1 MITVGCKIDEIRIDG
16 NLHNLRNDLERYAAL
31 GMKGVEIPVHGVDAI
46 KDGGLDRKRLT
57 ACQEIL
63 RSFNFQYSVH
73 SPNPLNLMDGA
84 NLQKHLAVFRASL
97 EFAAAISSRVLVY
110 HAGRFTPEETF
121 GLPVIPT
128 GDSEREN
135 KLWGVERS
143 MLRQM
148 AHEFPRVV
156 IGVENARPYLYHSP
170 YCYGEKLEP
179 LKRMVQEVDMP
190 NVRLTLDV
198 GHLNMASQFY
208 CFDLIR
214 AIAEV
219 KDLIAHIH
227 IHDNFGGTIYHSEK
241 IQTHQI
247 PFGRGDAHM
256 PVGWGNVP
264 FSTLLREILPSYS
277 GMMIMELR
285 SRYFGDLKE
294 SKINLQQII
303 DSLTPS
309 PGIPEGSP
317 PGQEL
322 PS

>member
-46 KDGGLDRKRLT
+46 KDGGLDRKRL
-57 ACQEIL
+57 AAVKEIL
-63 RSFNFQYSVH
+63 QGFGFQYSVH
-73 SPNPLNLMDGA
+73 SPNPLNLMDTA
-84 NLQKHLAVFRASL
+84 DPHKHLAVFRASL
-97 EFAAAISSRVLVY
+97 EFAAAIGSRILVY
-110 HAGRFTPEETF
+110 HAGRFTPGETF

-128 GDSEREN
+128 RDSEREK
-135 KLWGVERS
+135 KLWAVERR

-170 YCYGEKLEP
+170 YCYGEKLDP

-198 GHLNMASQFY
+198 GHLNMAAQFY
-208 CFDLIR
+208 GFDLVR
-214 AIAEV
+214 AAAEISN
-219 KDLIAHIH
+219 LLAHMH
-227 IHDNFGGTIYHSEK
+227 IHDNFVGTSYHSEK

-256 PVGWGNVP
+256 PVGRGNVP
-264 FSTLLREILPSYS
+264 FSTLLREILPSFS

-294 SKINLQQII
+294 SKTNLQQII
-303 DSLTPS
+303 DSLTPPAET
-309 PGIPEGSP
+309 PGGSLMAQ
-317 PGQEL
+317 GL